1 MNILALS
8 DRRVPYVYSPSVKE
22 TFKDVGLIVG
32 CGDVSSDYLEYVVS
46 QLCTPLVYVPGNH
59 DADDF
64 RVPGGTPVDGKVI
77 RTAGLTVA
85 GLGGSPRYKK
95 DGRHQYSERE
105 MHVRALRLLPRL
117 LLRRLDGGQRLDLLV
132 THSPPLGIHD
142 GADLTHRGF
151 LAFRRLLW
159 FLRPRL
165 MLHGHVH
172 ILPNLDRWES
182 SLYGVR
188 ILNVYPVQNVQ
199 LAERP

>member
-8 DRRVPYVYSPSVKE
+8 DRRTPYVYSPSVKE
-22 TFKDVGLIVG
+22 TFKDVGLVVG
-32 CGDVSSDYLEYVVS
+32 CGDVSPDYLEYVLN
-46 QLCTPLVYVPGNH
+46 QLCVPLIYVPGNH

-64 RVPGGTPVDGKVI
+64 RVSGGTPVDGKVI
-77 RTAGLTVA
+77 GTAGLTVA
-85 GLGGSPRYKK
+85 GLGGSRRYKT

-105 MHVRALRLLPRL
+105 MHVRALSLLPRL
-117 LLRRLDGGQRLDLLV
+117 LLRRLAGGHRLDLLV
-132 THSPPLGIHD
+132 THAPPLGIHD
-142 GADLTHRGF
+142 TADLTHRGF

-159 FLRPRL
+159 LLRPRL

-172 ILPNLDRWES
+172 IVPNLDRRES

-188 ILNVYPVQNVQ
+188 IINVYPVQNVQ